1 MDLNPGPLVSEAT
14 ALPTAPQQL
23 PYNRTIYVE
32 KIFQKSG
39 HTDCIKTDFH
49 FRGVLAEARLRVL
62 HPPRPDRLHRDSRR
76 TLSGHVQSHGEARPL
91 FCRWKNQ
98 WLEVIIATLDHHGK
112 YRSCDWFAPPSVWPD
127 VKIKR
132 NPSYSKNCP
141 KVALPVWLKKQCKIF
156 GLLLLQNLLPRNSIK
171 SPNLVTLVVAQLAER
186 SLRYQRSAVRIQ
198 SLEIFIQIIFV
209 DFWKDLNEEK

>member
-98 WLEVIIATLDHHGK
+98 WLEVIWATLNHHWK
-112 YRSCDWFAPPSVWPD
+112 YRSSDWFAPPSVWPD

-141 KVALPVWLKKQCKIF
+141 KVALPVWLKKQWFTQLYK
-156 GLLLLQNLLPRNSIK
+156 K
-171 SPNLVTLVVAQLAER
+171 SPNIWATFAIKFVA
-186 SLRYQRSAVRIQ
+186 
-198 SLEIFIQIIFV
+198 
-209 DFWKDLNEEK
+209 K